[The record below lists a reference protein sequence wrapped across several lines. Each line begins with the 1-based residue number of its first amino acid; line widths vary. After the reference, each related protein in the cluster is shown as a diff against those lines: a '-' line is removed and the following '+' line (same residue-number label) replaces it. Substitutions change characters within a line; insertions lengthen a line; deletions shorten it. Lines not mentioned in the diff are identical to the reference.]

1 MNILTK
7 RRSWHCPPE
16 SQVTLHGQTKTSC
29 EIRSELGKNIQ
40 LKMTQCS
47 SGRDLLQMCFQ
58 SKERFVIVGTVISA
72 IMKQGAQ
79 YEMQRDY

>member
-1 MNILTK
+1 
-7 RRSWHCPPE
+7 
-16 SQVTLHGQTKTSC
+16 
-29 EIRSELGKNIQ
+29 
-40 LKMTQCS
+40 MTQCF

>member
-1 MNILTK
+1 MVK
-7 RRSWHCPPE
+7 RRLLVKSGVNWE
-16 SQVTLHGQTKTSC
+16 
-29 EIRSELGKNIQ
+29 KNIQ
-40 LKMTQCS
+40 LKMTQCF